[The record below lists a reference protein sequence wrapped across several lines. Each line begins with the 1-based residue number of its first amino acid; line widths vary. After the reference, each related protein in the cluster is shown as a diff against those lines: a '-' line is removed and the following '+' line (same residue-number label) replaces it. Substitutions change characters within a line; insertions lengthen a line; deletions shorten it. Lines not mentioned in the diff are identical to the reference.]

1 MVLYV
6 TNALKIQEI
15 ISTESWR
22 EVPELAVAIDTT
34 QNILNN
40 YLKFLTTVGCVLLE
54 YPITECFCV

>member
-40 YLKFLTTVGCVLLE
+40 YLKFLTTVGYML
-54 YPITECFCV
+54 